1 VRPRPF
7 PGQAQ
12 RRPGIQ
18 GVVPVAPGSRIACGV
33 RESRAAP
40 GGSAAPLPPSPLIL
54 RSARRARL
62 EGGLQCALETPS
74 CFETARAAPP
84 QHEGCGDDVRE
95 CERAVRPGRVAPA
108 PIASWREP
116 EAADPIGGS
125 SEVTL
130 SQGPGQILRGSR
142 GSGRRGGGRKA
153 RRGWAGQGSPAPQ
166 PPHGSI
172 HGDTTPHSGSAPRLR
187 SPETDTAI
195 PAAAQRSARS
205 GRGSGPSLVP
215 PESGMHHHP
224 CRRTVPPAA
233 PAW

>member
-1 VRPRPF
+1 VLVCKSA
-7 PGQAQ
+7 QAHE
-12 RRPGIQ
+12 RRSGLI
-18 GVVPVAPGSRIACGV
+18 GN
-33 RESRAAP
+33 P
-40 GGSAAPLPPSPLIL
+40 GGQIEN
-54 RSARRARL
+54 RRVEQIGHGRRHFRN
-62 EGGLQCALETPS
+62 EGIGPRG
-74 CFETARAAPP
+74 ARAA
-84 QHEGCGDDVRE
+84 RT
-95 CERAVRPGRVAPA
+95 
-108 PIASWREP
+108 ASWREP
-116 EAADPIGGS
+116 EAADPVGGS
-125 SEVTL
+125 SGGALWRLTPRVRA
-130 SQGPGQILRGSR
+130 GQILRVSR
-142 GSGRRGGGRKA
+142 GFGRRGGRRSA
-153 RRGWAGQGSPAPQ
+153 RRGWAGQGSPAPR